1 MKKISI
7 LLIAVMCAFTCL
19 LTGCKKDKNVI
30 RVNEVTHSIFY
41 APLYIAINKGYFEEE
56 GVKIE
61 LTNGGG
67 ADKVMSALVS
77 KTADIGLM
85 GPEAAIYVADQGK
98 KDQPKVFAQLT
109 KRDGSF
115 LIGRNDVDGEFDIQ
129 SLIGAEIIGGRQG
142 GVPAMTL
149 EYMLMQHGLID
160 GENITIRYDIAFNN
174 MTAAFVGGTGDYV
187 TAFEPTASD
196 LEANDQGYVLASIGQ
211 LAGEVPY
218 TAFTA
223 NESYLKKNNDKVE
236 KFLRALI
243 KGYNYLINNINNL
256 DNVVDA
262 LMPSF
267 SGSSRNSIKTGI
279 AAYIAIDA
287 WASDM
292 ILTETA
298 YNNLVTII
306 NTCSEDKV
314 SAKYADVVD
323 NSYIQKVLNQL

>member
-1 MKKISI
+1 MRKLSI
-7 LLIAVMCAFTCL
+7 LLVAILVGFTCL
-19 LTGCKKDKNVI
+19 LTGCKKDDNVI

-56 GVKIE
+56 GIEIE

-85 GPEAAIYVADQGK
+85 GPEATIYVADQGK

-115 LIGRNDVDGEFDIQ
+115 LIGRNDITGTFDVQ
-129 SLIGAEIIGGRQG
+129 SLAGSEIIGGRQG

-149 EYMLMQHGLID
+149 EYMLMQHGLYD
-160 GENITIRYDIAFNN
+160 GQNITIRYDVAFNN
-174 MTAAFVGGTGDYV
+174 MTAAFIGGTGDYV

-196 LEANDQGYVLASIGQ
+196 LEANEQGYVLASIGQ

-223 NESYLKKNNDKVE
+223 NDSYLKDNPEKIE

-243 KGYNYLINNINNL
+243 KGYNFLINNVNNI

-267 SGSSRNSIKTGI
+267 SGSNRESIKTGI
-279 AAYIAIDA
+279 SAYIAIDA
-287 WASDM
+287 WVSDM

-306 NTCSEDKV
+306 NTCSDDNV
-314 SAKYADVVD
+314 TAKYADVVD
-323 NSYIQKVLNQL
+323 NTYIQKVLNSL